1 MNEMV
6 ATKRENPILQLVRE
20 EPLIFKSSLSR
31 EKFHR
36 FVLSNP
42 DLKIERDKHG
52 VITIHPPM
60 TLDSGY
66 FEGEAFRL
74 LANWAKKDKSG
85 RAFSP
90 STSFDL
96 PDGSEY
102 KADGAWI
109 SNEKINQL
117 SEEERR
123 HIAAIVPDF
132 VMEVRSESDRLG
144 KLKKKM
150 TEAWLDNGV
159 KLAWL
164 IDPIKQRAWVYR
176 PGAPAEEID
185 RFDQILSGED
195 VLPGFEFD
203 LNELKG

>member
-66 FEGEAFRL
+66 LEGEAFRL

-132 VMEVRSESDRLG
+132 VMEVRSESDRLA

-164 IDPIKQRAWVYR
+164 IDPLKQRAWVYR
-176 PGAPAEEID
+176 PGAPVEEID
-185 RFDQILSGED
+185 NFDQILSGED

>member
-1 MNEMV
+1 
-6 ATKRENPILQLVRE
+6 
-20 EPLIFKSSLSR
+20 
-31 EKFHR
+31 
-36 FVLSNP
+36 
-42 DLKIERDKHG
+42 LKIERDKHG